1 MQIAN
6 RLAGF
11 SLGEADI
18 LRRAMGKK
26 NHAEMAAQREKF
38 LAGCATRKVPA
49 KKAEK
54 IFDLM
59 AEFAGYG
66 FNKSH
71 SCAYALLA
79 YHTAYLK
86 THYPVEF
93 MAALLTSETGNTEK
107 VVKYINEARGMGI
120 TVLPPD
126 VNSSDLDFTPVG
138 EAIRFGLRAI
148 KNVGENTVK
157 GILDARTELG
167 RFTSIYQFCDHI
179 DTRLLNKRVLES
191 LIKSG
196 AMDSLGSRRSQMFAV
211 IDRAMEKA
219 QRRQREK
226 TSGQHGL
233 FGGASAAPEPADE
246 PLPDLEEWPEH
257 ETLSAEFATVGF
269 YISGHPLS
277 KFGSKL
283 AELGAIDLAAVEGRR
298 NGEEITVA
306 GIVVANRSM
315 RSRKGE
321 RWGILTLQDMTGVLE
336 VLAFP
341 ESFTRLETIFKS
353 NAPLVLKGRVNV
365 EEAGTR
371 LAVMDARKLEDMGQR
386 PPNVM
391 RVRVNLGALD
401 TGVLDELKELF
412 TNKPGSCSVAFDL
425 ILPEGAVATL
435 LADQRVRADQE
446 LVREV
451 CRLCGDNAVQL
462 EARAQSA

>member
-6 RLAGF
+6 KLPGF

-26 NHAEMAAQREKF
+26 NHAEMAAQKQKF
-38 LAGCATRKVPA
+38 VAGSVARKFSE

-79 YHTAYLK
+79 YQTAYLK
-86 THYPVEF
+86 THFPVEF

-107 VVKYINEARGMGI
+107 VVKFINESRGMGI

-157 GILDARTELG
+157 GILDARAQLG

-179 DTRLLNKRVLES
+179 DTRLINKRVMES

-196 AMDSLGSRRSQMFAV
+196 AMDSLGARRSQMFAA
-211 IDRAMEKA
+211 IDKSMEAA

-233 FGGASAAPEPADE
+233 FGGVSAAAEPVDE

-257 ETLSAEFATVGF
+257 EMLAAEFSTVGF

-277 KFGSKL
+277 KFASRLK
-283 AELGAIDLAAVEGRR
+283 ELGALDLAAVEGRR

-306 GIVVANRSM
+306 GIVIAMRSM
-315 RSRKGE
+315 RSRKGG

-336 VLAFP
+336 ILAFP
-341 ESFTRLETIFKS
+341 ESFARLEPLFKS
-353 NAPLVLKGRVNV
+353 NAPLILKGRVNV

-371 LAVMDARKLEDMGQR
+371 LAVMEARKLEDMGQR
-386 PPNVM
+386 PPSVM
-391 RVRVNLGALD
+391 RVRVNLQTVGPA
-401 TGVLDELKELF
+401 VLDELKELF
-412 TNKPGSCSVAFDL
+412 VNKPGSCAVAFD
-425 ILPEGAVATL
+425 IVSPEGAVATL
-435 LADQRVRADQE
+435 RADQRVRADQE

-462 EARAQSA
+462 EARA

>member
-38 LAGCATRKVPA
+38 LAGCASRKVPA

-79 YHTAYLK
+79 YQTAYLK

-107 VVKYINEARGMGI
+107 VVKYINEARGIGI

-138 EAIRFGLRAI
+138 ESIRFGLQAI

-157 GILDARTELG
+157 GILEARAQLG
-167 RFTSIYQFCDHI
+167 RFHSIYQFVDHI

-196 AMDSLGSRRSQMFAV
+196 AMDTLGSRRSQIFAV
-211 IDRAMEKA
+211 IDRAMERA
-219 QRRQREK
+219 QRQLRERA
-226 TSGQHGL
+226 SGQHGL
-233 FGGASAAPEPADE
+233 FGGASAAPAPR
-246 PLPDLEEWPEH
+246 H
-257 ETLSAEFATVGF
+257 ET
-269 YISGHPLS
+269 
-277 KFGSKL
+277 
-283 AELGAIDLAAVEGRR
+283 
-298 NGEEITVA
+298 
-306 GIVVANRSM
+306 
-315 RSRKGE
+315 
-321 RWGILTLQDMTGVLE
+321 
-336 VLAFP
+336 
-341 ESFTRLETIFKS
+341 
-353 NAPLVLKGRVNV
+353 
-365 EEAGTR
+365 
-371 LAVMDARKLEDMGQR
+371 
-386 PPNVM
+386 
-391 RVRVNLGALD
+391 
-401 TGVLDELKELF
+401 
-412 TNKPGSCSVAFDL
+412 
-425 ILPEGAVATL
+425 
-435 LADQRVRADQE
+435 
-446 LVREV
+446 
-451 CRLCGDNAVQL
+451 
-462 EARAQSA
+462 

>member
-1 MQIAN
+1 
-6 RLAGF
+6 
-11 SLGEADI
+11 
-18 LRRAMGKK
+18 
-26 NHAEMAAQREKF
+26 
-38 LAGCATRKVPA
+38 
-49 KKAEK
+49 
-54 IFDLM
+54 M

-79 YHTAYLK
+79 YQTAYLK

-107 VVKYINEARGMGI
+107 VVKYINESRGMGI

-167 RFTSIYQFCDHI
+167 SFTSIYQFCDHI
-179 DTRLLNKRVLES
+179 DPRLLNKRVLES

-219 QRRQREK
+219 ARRQREK
-226 TSGQHGL
+226 MSGQHGL

-246 PLPDLEEWPEH
+246 PLPDLEEWAEQ
-257 ETLSAEFATVGF
+257 EILNSEFATVGF

-277 KFGSKL
+277 KFASRLG
-283 AELGAIDLAAVEGRR
+283 ELGALDLATVEGRR

-306 GIVVANRSM
+306 GNRS
-315 RSRKGE
+315 
-321 RWGILTLQDMTGVLE
+321 L
-336 VLAFP
+336 
-341 ESFTRLETIFKS
+341 
-353 NAPLVLKGRVNV
+353 
-365 EEAGTR
+365 
-371 LAVMDARKLEDMGQR
+371 
-386 PPNVM
+386 
-391 RVRVNLGALD
+391 
-401 TGVLDELKELF
+401 
-412 TNKPGSCSVAFDL
+412 
-425 ILPEGAVATL
+425 
-435 LADQRVRADQE
+435 
-446 LVREV
+446 
-451 CRLCGDNAVQL
+451 
-462 EARAQSA
+462 